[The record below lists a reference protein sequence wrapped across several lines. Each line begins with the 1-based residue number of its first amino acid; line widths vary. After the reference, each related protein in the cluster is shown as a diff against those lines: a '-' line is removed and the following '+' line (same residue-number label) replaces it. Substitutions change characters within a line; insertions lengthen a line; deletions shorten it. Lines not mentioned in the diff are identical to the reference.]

1 MDMFNE
7 NAKHEEER
15 IAQSEALMKRIEEL
29 NTEIKRLAGEIAVE
43 KKRLNDP
50 NLLEKEKIEAMTL
63 QQDASKIEIEIK
75 ISESRITELEQQ
87 IKMAIEHL
95 RKRFEE
101 NRELELKVKFLEKQ
115 SEMMSGS
122 KANDPIFKETLEKME
137 LIRGEEMERMLK
149 F

>member
-1 MDMFNE
+1 MFNE